1 VPAGSNPSSRNC
13 PRRRADRKKDD
24 RCPGYPPELLAPG
37 ATRGPP
43 LPAEFLPV
51 YLVKSTSGDKGASA
65 RMSRQQTSPWTLSL
79 WWFQVVETGVD
90 TAQKFRLQERE
101 DAMGRGGIIWTVVG
115 ILLIIALLIYIL

>member
-1 VPAGSNPSSRNC
+1 
-13 PRRRADRKKDD
+13 
-24 RCPGYPPELLAPG
+24 
-37 ATRGPP
+37 
-43 LPAEFLPV
+43 V